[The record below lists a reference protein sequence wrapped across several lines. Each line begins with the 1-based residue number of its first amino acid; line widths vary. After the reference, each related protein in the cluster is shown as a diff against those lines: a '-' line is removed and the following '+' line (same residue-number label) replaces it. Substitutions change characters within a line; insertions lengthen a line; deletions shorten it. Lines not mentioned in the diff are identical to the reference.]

1 MRNVY
6 FVNYYQSNN
15 SKQRYKIKKLL
26 YKTLNY
32 WKMSNQN
39 NEKSPGIKGALFK
52 NTGDNNGQFGLS
64 QQSTF
69 FILFLFC
76 NEPAKKIMAYIHLQL
91 NLPLIPY
98 EPVGFQLDHPSS
110 PPSVRT
116 LWVTLFVNVA
126 PCNQNVIKAN
136 LNVVQN
142 FFILLS
148 VYEKLPL
155 RTRGTSVSLNFPG
168 NWQQA

>member
-52 NTGDNNGQFGLS
+52 NTGDNNG
-64 QQSTF
+64 
-69 FILFLFC
+69 
-76 NEPAKKIMAYIHLQL
+76 
-91 NLPLIPY
+91 
-98 EPVGFQLDHPSS
+98 
-110 PPSVRT
+110 
-116 LWVTLFVNVA
+116 
-126 PCNQNVIKAN
+126 
-136 LNVVQN
+136 
-142 FFILLS
+142 
-148 VYEKLPL
+148 
-155 RTRGTSVSLNFPG
+155 
-168 NWQQA
+168 